1 MARSGSSAGSNHA
14 FPAVLRYDWN
24 VSRAADSRVEHTAE
38 RALEPNL
45 SPQVPRETAK
55 KWSRGAGA
63 GATSSHPPAARAA
76 PFARLASGREPDAQ
90 RPILFNA
97 PRPSYTSPRNHLQLA
112 TFGMCQRSGVRVKSG
127 LCVAV
132 RPERVLSEAPYRV

>member
-76 PFARLASGREPDAQ
+76 PFARLASGREPHSGGA
-90 RPILFNA
+90 ILFDA
-97 PRPSYTSPRNHLQLA
+97 PRANDTSARNELQLYM
-112 TFGMCQRSGVRVKSG
+112 FRICQRSGVRVKSG